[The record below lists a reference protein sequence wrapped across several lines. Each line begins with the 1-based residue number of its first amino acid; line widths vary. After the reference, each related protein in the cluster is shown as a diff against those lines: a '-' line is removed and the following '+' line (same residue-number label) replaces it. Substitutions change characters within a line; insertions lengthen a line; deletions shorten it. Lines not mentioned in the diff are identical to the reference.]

1 LAVCPAMNL
10 AATGILAVFIFAGIV
25 VLCATLGGKK

>member
-1 LAVCPAMNL
+1 MNF